1 MLGVQCAALPQLRA
15 QATPPERDSTQ
26 VSPSAPADTTLPRW
40 PVPNRAALYSVLL
53 PGAGQLYNRDWWKAP
68 IVWAGVGTA
77 VYFIQY
83 NHREFSR
90 YRGLTETAEE
100 PLRLQYRALRDYHRR
115 NRDFTILLTAVG
127 YALVAVEAYVDAHLY
142 YFDVSDNLSMA
153 IRPGV
158 QAIGPAQAAPTLGL
172 ALRWGR

>member
-1 MLGVQCAALPQLRA
+1 MQCAALPQLRA

-26 VSPSAPADTTLPRW
+26 VSPSPSAPADTTLPRW
-40 PVPNRAALYSVLL
+40 PVPNRAVLYSVLL

-77 VYFIQY
+77 IYFIQY

-90 YRGLTETAEE
+90 YRGLTETADE

-158 QAIGPAQAAPTLGL
+158 QATGPAQVVPTLGL

>member
-1 MLGVQCAALPQLRA
+1 V
-15 QATPPERDSTQ
+15 
-26 VSPSAPADTTLPRW
+26 
-40 PVPNRAALYSVLL
+40 
-53 PGAGQLYNRDWWKAP
+53 
-68 IVWAGVGTA
+68 
-77 VYFIQY
+77 
-83 NHREFSR
+83 
-90 YRGLTETAEE
+90 
-100 PLRLQYRALRDYHRR
+100 QYRALRDFHRR